1 MGRAENIFYV
11 TDGIGNHVDSKI
23 IDSVRQK
30 IGEDYLRVKEL
41 PLAQRNHQKTVNE
54 EGRLGGA
61 VLLSLG
67 SLLRR
72 NLYNLGLIK
81 SFS

>member
-1 MGRAENIFYV
+1 MGTAQNIFYV
-11 TDGIGNHVDSKI
+11 TDAIGNNVDSKI

-30 IGEDYLRVKEL
+30 IGPDYLNVKEL
-41 PLAQRNHQKTVNE
+41 PLAHGNHQKTENE

-72 NLYNLGLIK
+72 NLQSLGLIK